1 MDDRLTDGWL
11 AETMTTPGRLA
22 DGRPIHYAWGVSVRT
37 HRGQRIVSHGGSFPG
52 WESKLVVFP
61 EQRATFICLANS
73 QQQDASSLTFNLAD
87 HILADLRDPN
97 ATPAEQT
104 LPGG

>member
-1 MDDRLTDGWL
+1 MDDRLTGGWL

-37 HRGQRIVSHGGSFPG
+37 HRGQPIVSHGGSFPG

-61 EQRATFICLANS
+61 EHRATFICLANS
-73 QQQDASSLTFNLAD
+73 QELDVSSLTFNLAD
-87 HILADLRDPN
+87 HILADSLDPN
-97 ATPAEQT
+97 APHADQT
-104 LPGG
+104 LHGG